1 MRRRGFRV
9 RSDRDVARYR
19 RRMVVLIVVATAMVC
34 VKLVAMSWK
43 GAASAGPNVAKQVIG
58 ASPRLRDARPTRRS
72 IAPAVLP
79 RSP

>member
-1 MRRRGFRV
+1 MRRGGFRV

-43 GAASAGPNVAKQVIG
+43 GGSSAGPDIAKQETG
-58 ASPRLRDARPTRRS
+58 APARLRAAHLSRRS
-72 IAPAVLP
+72 NVPVELP